1 MANLTMAKAWSFSI
15 LKRFWKS
22 EYDDDSAD
30 DACRLWASFW
40 TSLIYKKTCL
50 YEYMGNLI
58 LSLAV
63 AFVGHLL
70 VEAPFA
76 NLERLYFSQFKPPP
90 SKENPSD
97 LCQVETEAHAGENEA
112 EKSS

>member
-1 MANLTMAKAWSFSI
+1 MVNQHIEKCLEKQ
-15 LKRFWKS
+15 
-22 EYDDDSAD
+22 
-30 DACRLWASFW
+30 
-40 TSLIYKKTCL
+40 L

-90 SKENPSD
+90 SKETPSD
-97 LCQVETEAHAGENEA
+97 LCEVETEARVGENKA